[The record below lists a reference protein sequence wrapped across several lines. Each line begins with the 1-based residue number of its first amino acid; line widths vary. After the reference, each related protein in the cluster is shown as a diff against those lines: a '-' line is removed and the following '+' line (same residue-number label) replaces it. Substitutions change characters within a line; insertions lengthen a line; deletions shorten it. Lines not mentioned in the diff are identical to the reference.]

1 MADSPVT
8 LNKGGTMAQAALA
21 ATSPEG
27 MLISPVW
34 KRGVAFILD
43 MLLITLVV
51 YFLTK
56 GNFFLYLM
64 DWELITTS
72 QAHFFILTLIVHFA
86 IYWLYFKY
94 TGKSAGRSLGQ
105 RAMRI
110 AIVHDD
116 GTLLGENHWGRRA
129 IHKLRYVIPGIGQLI
144 GIIDLVRTWRDSD
157 KRSPMDKA
165 NHTVAAVDWS
175 LPQTTRA
182 GLR

>member
-1 MADSPVT
+1 MADSPIT

-21 ATSPEG
+21 ATAPEG
-27 MLISPVW
+27 MLITPVW
-34 KRGVAFILD
+34 KRGVAFLID
-43 MLLITLVV
+43 MLLITIVV
-51 YFLTK
+51 NFLTS
-56 GNFFLYLM
+56 GNFFAYLKNP
-64 DWELITTS
+64 ELIITS
-72 QAHFFILTLIVHFA
+72 QAHFFILALIVHFA

-105 RAMRI
+105 RVMKI

-116 GTLLGENHWGRRA
+116 GSLLGESHWGRRA
-129 IHKLRYVIPGIGQLI
+129 AHKLRYVIPVIGQLI
-144 GIIDLVRTWRDSD
+144 GIFDLVRTWRDGD
-157 KRSPMDKA
+157 KRSPIDKA

>member
-1 MADSPVT
+1 MADSPIT

-43 MLLITLVV
+43 MLLITIVV
-51 YFLTK
+51 NFLTS
-56 GNFFLYLM
+56 GNFFDYLQNPK
-64 DWELITTS
+64 LIITS
-72 QAHFFILTLIVHFA
+72 QAHFFILALIVHFP

-105 RAMRI
+105 RVMKI

-116 GTLLGENHWGRRA
+116 GSLLGESHWGRRA
-129 IHKLRYVIPGIGQLI
+129 AHKLRYVIPVIGQLI
-144 GIIDLVRTWRDSD
+144 GIFDLVRTWRDGD
-157 KRSPMDKA
+157 KRSPIDKA